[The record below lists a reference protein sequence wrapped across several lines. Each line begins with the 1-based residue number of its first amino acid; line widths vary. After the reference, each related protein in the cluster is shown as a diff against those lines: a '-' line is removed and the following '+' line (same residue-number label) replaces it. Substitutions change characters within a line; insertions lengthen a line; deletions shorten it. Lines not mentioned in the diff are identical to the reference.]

1 MLAYMIAIHLERT
14 GTKKAVQDEGGEIRT
29 TSRIINDLRKELQTS
44 QDTIQDLRTRITE
57 LEGLIGT
64 ELQTECTEEEAPEE
78 GAPTDEDTESRTRA
92 R

>member
-1 MLAYMIAIHLERT
+1 MKEVAERV
-14 GTKKAVQDEGGEIRT
+14 KKAILDEGGEIRT
-29 TSRIINDLRKELQTS
+29 TSRIINDLCRELQTS

-78 GAPTDEDTESRTRA
+78 GAPPVGYREQDTGKVGGS
-92 R
+92 